1 MIAADDEDV
10 IRRTHSEGLAATYEL
25 IGADRA
31 ARAE

>member
-10 IRRTHSEGLAATYEL
+10 IRTHSEGLAATYEL